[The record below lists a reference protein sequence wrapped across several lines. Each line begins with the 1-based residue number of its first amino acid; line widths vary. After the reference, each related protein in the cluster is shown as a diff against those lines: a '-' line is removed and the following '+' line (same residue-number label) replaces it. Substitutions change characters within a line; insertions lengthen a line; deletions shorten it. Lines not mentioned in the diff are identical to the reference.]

1 MSTNVIRQA
10 PCPDCRLRQSRGLS
24 PWTWCETCYGSGYV
38 PLIAKPQPSGKA
50 LLRAALIFG
59 LAFLIGVL
67 LVLRQLRLI

>member
-10 PCPDCRLRQSRGLS
+10 PCPDCAKRTDPFL
-24 PWTWCETCYGSGYV
+24 WCERCFGSGYV

-59 LAFLIGVL
+59 LTFLAGVL
-67 LVLRQLRLI
+67 LVLRQLRLL